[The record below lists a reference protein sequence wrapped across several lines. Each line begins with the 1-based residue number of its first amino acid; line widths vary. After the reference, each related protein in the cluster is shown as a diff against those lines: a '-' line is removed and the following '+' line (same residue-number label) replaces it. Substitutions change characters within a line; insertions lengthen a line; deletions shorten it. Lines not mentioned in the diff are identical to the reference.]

1 MSSANPSSNAGN
13 SGNRSQGNS
22 SQGNN
27 RGQQASGNRQSTG
40 RQASGRQESGRQ
52 EIGRQ
57 QNSGPAGDSQ
67 ALWASNCENVG
78 STERVVSAG
87 LGGLLVASGIFRGR
101 LPGLLLTAVGASLL
115 YRGLSGYCALYQ
127 QLGMST
133 CDLDEQS
140 SESQSQPGQNSGLSR
155 GPLAG
160 MMPHH
165 DAIKGIKIEE
175 TFTIDRSAHE
185 LYEVW
190 TKWEELPELLPH
202 IKSIET
208 IGDKKTRWTAVAPM
222 GVKLTWE
229 AEIIKQDADR
239 MVSWKS
245 TSGDVATAG
254 SVHFESKGDNKT
266 EMKVSMQYD
275 PPGGKA
281 LAAVAEFFN
290 MGLDKRVREDL
301 HQFKD
306 RLESR
311 SKQST
316 K

>member
-1 MSSANPSSNAGN
+1 MSAGNPSARSGSSPN
-13 SGNRSQGNS
+13 SGS
-22 SQGNN
+22 
-27 RGQQASGNRQSTG
+27 
-40 RQASGRQESGRQ
+40 
-52 EIGRQ
+52 
-57 QNSGPAGDSQ
+57 QNSGGQQPRAQSSSRSPGQGMRQSGGQENRQGSSKQGSMRASESEGLWSQ
-67 ALWASNCENVG
+67 SCENVG

-87 LGGLLVASGIFRGR
+87 LGGLLVASGIVRGR

-133 CDLDEQS
+133 CDIDTDQ
-140 SESQSQPGQNSGLSR
+140 QPSARGSDMSR

-165 DAIKGIKIEE
+165 DALKGVKIEE
-175 TFTIDRSAHE
+175 TFVIDRSAHE
-185 LYEVW
+185 LYEAW
-190 TKWEELPELLPH
+190 TQWEKLPELLPH
-202 IKSIET
+202 IDSIQVL
-208 IGDKKTRWTAVAPM
+208 GDKKTRWTAVAPM
-222 GVKLTWE
+222 GIRLTWE
-229 AEIIKQDADR
+229 AEIIKQEADR

-254 SVHFESKGDNKT
+254 SVHFQSQGDRRA

-290 MGLDKRVREDL
+290 MGLDQRVREDL
-301 HQFKD
+301 QQFK
-306 RLESR
+306 SR
-311 SKQST
+311 IEKRA
-316 K
+316 

>member
-1 MSSANPSSNAGN
+1 MSSGNPSANAGN
-13 SGNRSQGNS
+13 SGNRSGKN
-22 SQGNN
+22 SQGN
-27 RGQQASGNRQSTG
+27 RGQQTSGNRQSAG
-40 RQASGRQESGRQ
+40 RQSVGQPESERR

-57 QNSGPAGDSQ
+57 QNSGQSSDSQ
-67 ALWASNCENVG
+67 SLWASNCDNVG
-78 STERVVSAG
+78 STERIVSAG
-87 LGGLLVASGIFRGR
+87 LGGLLVASGIVRGR

-133 CDLDEQS
+133 CELDEQS
-140 SESQSQPGQNSGLSR
+140 SESHSHSGQSSGLSR

-175 TFTIDRSAHE
+175 SFTIDRSAHE

-190 TKWEELPELLPH
+190 TKWEELPQLLPH

-229 AEIIKQDADR
+229 AEIIKQEADR

-254 SVHFESKGDNKT
+254 SVHFESRGDNKT

-301 HQFKD
+301 KQFKD

-311 SKQST
+311 SKQPT

>member
-1 MSSANPSSNAGN
+1 MSSANPSANAGN
-13 SGNRSQGNS
+13 SGNRSP
-22 SQGNN
+22 GNN
-27 RGQQASGNRQSTG
+27 RGQQGNRQSGDRQSGNRQQSD
-40 RQASGRQESGRQ
+40 RQ

-57 QNSGPAGDSQ
+57 QDSGRSNDSQ
-67 ALWASNCENVG
+67 ALWSSNCENVG

-133 CDLDEQS
+133 CELDEQS
-140 SESQSQPGQNSGLSR
+140 SGTQSGQSSGLSR

-175 TFTIDRSAHE
+175 SFTIDRSAHE

-202 IKSIET
+202 IKSIEN

-222 GVKLTWE
+222 GLKLTWE
-229 AEIIKQDADR
+229 AEIIKQEADR

-290 MGLDKRVREDL
+290 MGLDQRVREDL
-301 HQFKD
+301 KQFKD

-311 SKQST
+311 KKQPT

>member
-1 MSSANPSSNAGN
+1 MSSGHTSASNRSEGNRNFTQQSERQSSRNPSQRAG
-13 SGNRSQGNS
+13 S
-22 SQGNN
+22 SQN
-27 RGQQASGNRQSTG
+27 RNDESQS
-40 RQASGRQESGRQ
+40 
-52 EIGRQ
+52 
-57 QNSGPAGDSQ
+57 
-67 ALWASNCENVG
+67 LWAGSCENVG

-127 QLGMST
+127 QLGVSS
-133 CDLDEQS
+133 CDLEDSHESGGQQS
-140 SESQSQPGQNSGLSR
+140 SGMSR

-165 DAIKGIKIEE
+165 DAIKGVKIEE
-175 TFTIDRSAHE
+175 SFTIDRSAHE

-190 TKWEELPELLPH
+190 TQWEKLPELLPH

-208 IGDKKTRWTAVAPM
+208 IGDKKTRWTANAPL

-245 TSGDVATAG
+245 TSGDVGTAG
-254 SVHFESKGDNKT
+254 SVHFESRGDNKT
-266 EMKVSMQYD
+266 EMRVSMQYD
-275 PPGGKA
+275 PPGGK
-281 LAAVAEFFN
+281 LVAAVAEFFN
-290 MGLDKRVREDL
+290 MGLDERVREDL
-301 HQFKD
+301 QQFKK
-306 RLESR
+306 RLEAR
-311 SKQST
+311 STSK